1 MKKYQIIYADPPWE
15 FGSIRSS
22 KKIDGK
28 YQRYKPDNTVGAG
41 KYITQSN
48 EWIKKLDVKSIADD
62 DCVLFMW
69 FCETSLP
76 DALEVIKSW
85 GFRYVNFAF
94 IWNKKEKSGKD
105 VCYYGGWTMRGSEI
119 VMLGVKGNIHSKIV
133 SHKVRQKTEAIRDK
147 RFHSRK
153 PQEIKDKIVD
163 LMGDLP
169 RIELFARQKT
179 EGWDCW
185 GNEVE
190 SDIDLSRFEVKEKE
204 NG

>member
-1 MKKYQIIYADPPWE
+1 MKKYQIIYADPPWS
-15 FGSIRSS
+15 FGGGIRSS

-28 YQRYKPDNTVGAG
+28 YQRYTPDTTVGDG
-41 KYITQSN
+41 RYNTMPDEDIVKLP
-48 EWIKKLDVKSIADD
+48 IKDLADN

-69 FCETSLP
+69 FCETKLP
-76 DALEVIKSW
+76 LALRVMESW
-85 GFRYVNFAF
+85 GFKYVNIAF

-105 VCYYGGWTMRGSEI
+105 VCYYGGWTMRGSEM
-119 VMLGVKGNIHSKIV
+119 VMLGVKGKIHSKIV

-153 PQEIKDKIVD
+153 PQEIKDKIIE

-179 EGWDCW
+179 EGWDVW

-190 SDIDLSRFEVKEKE
+190 SDIDILAKE
-204 NG
+204 

>member
-28 YQRYKPDNTVGAG
+28 FQYYKPDNTVGVG

-48 EWIKKLDVKSIADD
+48 EWIKNLNVKSIADD

-76 DALEVIKSW
+76 DALEVVKSW
-85 GFRYVNFAF
+85 GFKYVNIAF
-94 IWNKKEKSGKD
+94 IWNKKERSGKD
-105 VCYYGGWTMRGSEI
+105 VCYYGGWTMRGSEM
-119 VMLGVKGNIHSKIV
+119 VMLGVKGKIHSKIV
-133 SHKVRQKTEAIRDK
+133 SHKVRQKTEAVRDK

-153 PQEIKDKIVD
+153 PQEIKDKIVE

-169 RIELFARQKT
+169 RVELFARQKT
-179 EGWDCW
+179 EGWDVW

-190 SDIDLSRFEVKEKE
+190 SDIQLI
-204 NG
+204 